1 MTLPAT
7 RYLGESVHRIE
18 DERVLTGGGRY
29 VDDLQLTGMLH
40 AVFVRS
46 PLAHARITSV
56 DVSRARTLPGV
67 VDVLTAEEVA
77 EGTTPM
83 AVHADIPNYRS
94 PVFRPLATD
103 TARHV
108 GDPIALV
115 VAESRQAAEDGRDAV
130 EVDYDPLDA
139 VVSPD
144 DARDERKPA
153 VFEDMGSNVAFTD
166 ARTFGDPDAAFAGA
180 DRVVRLSLRTPRA
193 LHVPLDT
200 RGGVAEYDRGTGE
213 LLYHAA
219 TQAPHP
225 LRMGLAQTLQH
236 PADRLQIVTPDI
248 GGAFGQKGF
257 MAREDVCVCFAS
269 RKLGRP
275 VKWVEDRVENLTSAT
290 HGRGEWI
297 ELAAAVREDGTILA
311 LDASMVLDA
320 GSYPLPFPSAMFG
333 GIVRTV
339 LPGPYR
345 IDHLRWEETDVVTNK
360 SSFGPYR
367 GPWAVETLARELL
380 VDRVAVELGLDPV
393 DVRRRNLVPLSE
405 QPRKMTS
412 GASLEGVRAV
422 EALERA
428 VELLD
433 GGWLEGAR
441 TAAASRGLRLG
452 VGFCTYIEG
461 APGPPDMSAALG
473 FPPMPERAVAQLEP
487 DGHLTVI
494 TAQSPHGQGHETT
507 LAQIAASE
515 FGIPIEH
522 VRVLHGD
529 TRTSP
534 FSIIGTGGSRAAT
547 MASGAALY
555 ATRAVKRKVLDIA
568 GHLLEIA
575 PEDLEIVDGV
585 VTPRDAPSRGMPIG
599 EIAAG
604 TYFAP
609 PPGEEPGLRTDALFQ
624 GAERGGWSGG
634 THVAVV
640 EVDPEL
646 GTVTIVRYLVAE
658 DCGKMIN
665 PAIVEGQI
673 RGGVAQG
680 IGIALLE
687 DAHYDESGN
696 FRAGTFMDYL
706 LPGALE
712 VPSIEIAHL
721 DSDLYEVDYRGV
733 GEGGT
738 IAAPPAVL
746 NAVANALGGP
756 AVTELPLTPGRVLD
770 LVDAGRGS

>member
-7 RYLGESVHRIE
+7 RYIGESVLRVE
-18 DERVLTGGGRY
+18 DERVLTGRGRY
-29 VDDLQLTGMLH
+29 VDDLQLAGMLH

-46 PLAHARITSV
+46 PLAHARIASI
-56 DVSRARTLPGV
+56 DASRAREMPGV
-67 VDVLTAEEVA
+67 VDVVTAEELVA
-77 EGTTPM
+77 GTSPM
-83 AVHADIPNYRS
+83 VVHAELPNYRS
-94 PVFRPLATD
+94 PVFHPLATD
-103 TARHV
+103 RARYV
-108 GDPIALV
+108 GDPVALV
-115 VAESRQAAEDGRDAV
+115 IAETRYQAEDARDAV

-139 VVSPD
+139 VVTAD
-144 DARDERKPA
+144 DARNAAKPA
-153 VFEDMGSNVAFTD
+153 VFEDMGTNVSFSD
-166 ARTFGDPDAAFAGA
+166 SRTYGDPDAAFASA

-193 LHVPLDT
+193 LHVPLET
-200 RGGVAEYDRGTGE
+200 RGGVAEFDRGTGD

-219 TQAPHP
+219 SQAPHP
-225 LRMGLAQTLQH
+225 VRIGLAEILRH
-236 PADRLQIVTPDI
+236 PADRVQVVAPDI

-290 HGRGEWI
+290 HGRGESI
-297 ELAAAVREDGTILA
+297 DLAAAVRGDGTILG
-311 LDASMVLDA
+311 LDARLVLDQGA
-320 GSYPLPFPSAMFG
+320 YPLAFPSAMFG

-345 IDHLRWEETDVVTNK
+345 LEHLRWEETDVVTNK

-367 GPWAVETLARELL
+367 GPWAVETLIRETL
-380 VDRVAVELGLDPV
+380 VDRIAAELELDPV
-393 DVRRRNLVPLSE
+393 DVRRRNIVPLEE
-405 QPRKMTS
+405 QPRKMAT
-412 GASLEGVRAV
+412 GASLDGVRAAD
-422 EALERA
+422 ALERA

-433 GGWLEGAR
+433 AGSLER
-441 TAAASRGLRLG
+441 ERAAARERGRLLG
-452 VGFCTYIEG
+452 VGFATYIEG
-461 APGPPDMSAALG
+461 APGPPDMGAALG

-515 FGIPIEH
+515 FGVPIEH

-534 FSIIGTGGSRAAT
+534 FSLIGTGGSRAAT
-547 MASGAALY
+547 MASGAALH
-555 ATRAVKRKVLDIA
+555 ATRSVKGKVLGIA
-568 GHLLEIA
+568 GHMLEIA
-575 PEDLEIVDGV
+575 PEDLEIVDARV
-585 VTPRDAPSRGMPIG
+585 APRDAPSRGLPLAQ
-599 EIAAG
+599 IAAS

-609 PPGEEPGLRTDALFQ
+609 PAGEEAGLRSDALFTE
-624 GAERGGWSGG
+624 AARGGWSGG

-646 GTVTIVRYLVAE
+646 GTVAIVRYLVAE

-696 FRAGTFMDYL
+696 FLAGTFMDYL
-706 LPGALE
+706 LPGSLE

-738 IAAPPAVL
+738 IAAPAAVV
-746 NAVANALGGP
+746 NAVANALGGA

-770 LVDAGRGS
+770 LADARPGL